1 LAERN
6 IDLSHK
12 MAEHIAVE
20 KHMGCYKLANLV
32 DKVDIAVSEHIDFD
46 IGKVFYNFHNID
58 LA

>member
-1 LAERN
+1 
-6 IDLSHK
+6 